1 MQKTKTNWPSGCE
14 SGQQTTKRPPKHTHQ
29 SVFLNGNRQIVGVLR
44 GYDTFMNLVL
54 DNTVEIKKEE
64 QIDIGI
70 VVIRGNSISY
80 WECLDRVDIK

>member
-1 MQKTKTNWPSGCE
+1 MTLTVGKAGPASDFRKFME
-14 SGQQTTKRPPKHTHQ
+14 KRLQ
-29 SVFLNGNRQIVGVLR
+29 VYLNGNRQIVGVLR

-54 DNTVEIKKEE
+54 DNTIEIKKEE

-70 VVIRGNSISY
+70 VVIRGNSICY